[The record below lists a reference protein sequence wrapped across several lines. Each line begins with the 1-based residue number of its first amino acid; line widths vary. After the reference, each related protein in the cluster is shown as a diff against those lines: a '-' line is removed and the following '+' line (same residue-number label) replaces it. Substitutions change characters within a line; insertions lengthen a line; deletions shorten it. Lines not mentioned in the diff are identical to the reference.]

1 MANGNLERI
10 MKIMTKKTIKY
21 TKDNW
26 NKSKLWIYEDL
37 KELLIRT
44 REHNTYFTTE
54 EIRELLEEV
63 YKEDFKNII
72 K

>member
-1 MANGNLERI
+1 

>member
-1 MANGNLERI
+1 
-10 MKIMTKKTIKY
+10 MTKKTIKY